1 MKTLLQILMKKKIS
15 RIKRKHQNNEQSKN
29 QRSDT
34 EKINLIEEGKK
45 IGIDE
50 VIKHN
55 EIVNKSLKSQI

>member
-1 MKTLLQILMKKKIS
+1 MKTLLQLLMKKKIS

-29 QRSDT
+29 QRGDT

-45 IGIDE
+45 IDIDE

>member
-1 MKTLLQILMKKKIS
+1 MKTLLQLLMKKKIS

>member
-1 MKTLLQILMKKKIS
+1 MKTLLQLLMKKKIS

-29 QRSDT
+29 QRRDT

-45 IGIDE
+45 IDIDE

>member
-1 MKTLLQILMKKKIS
+1 MKTLLQLLMKKKIS

-29 QRSDT
+29 QRRDT

-45 IGIDE
+45 IDIDE
-50 VIKHN
+50 VIKQN